1 MMRPAAFRTAGDTH
15 NCDCWIRHP
24 SIPIGSCCFFLF
36 GNVWNQGQLSTKQ
49 HSILYTWLAMIFW
62 HWPSPKRIRLSIKIK
77 TSDLS
82 RTDFSKILF
91 DWACLMVEK
100 CALGGCFIY
109 CWEEG
114 VHNLLQPYIKRQF
127 SSVLEAPSNFFSPL
141 FLSFSSCEKNPIVNG
156 HPGPGHTL
164 ILLSGQLNLLVVVVG
179 VQGHIGK
186 TGLSFR

>member
-91 DWACLMVEK
+91 DWTCLMVEK
-100 CALGGCFIY
+100 CALGEMFY
-109 CWEEG
+109 
-114 VHNLLQPYIKRQF
+114 
-127 SSVLEAPSNFFSPL
+127 
-141 FLSFSSCEKNPIVNG
+141 
-156 HPGPGHTL
+156 
-164 ILLSGQLNLLVVVVG
+164 ILLRRRGLKSSSALYKAAILISIGGAIKFFFPPFFVFFQLWKKPNRKWPSGARAHFDFIVRTTAEFTSSSRC
-179 VQGHIGK
+179 
-186 TGLSFR
+186 TGTYRKDWLII